1 MSFHGDALY
10 QSRGCCRIRR
20 RVINFFELVKGLVT
34 NLFVLLGFAAVCT
47 LVSSWAIRRHQT
59 ASAWLVGL
67 LYGGMCVV
75 VMLVPVVTHSG
86 WIVDCRAGVIG
97 TAALLGGPVTG
108 LMSLGFPLAYQ
119 FYVGGDRDIFGMFEV
134 VFACAFGLLCH
145 LWLRREEKV
154 MSVRLAVIC
163 SVMVGLLTDLAL
175 MCVLMPDIFKR
186 GLSEIGMAGVAMV
199 ILLTPVSTLLLC
211 TLVVLEKLHFEAMET
226 LAETERRMLHSQ
238 KMAAIGQL
246 SHKIA
251 HNILN
256 SLTVIAG
263 NAELAKKES
272 HAPATI
278 TDCMEG
284 IIKTVNSLSTLT
296 GELVAFAAPGMLRF
310 RRMDISKCLLGIENM
325 LAKVI
330 GTGIEVV
337 VKGDPVVGDVM
348 LDPNRIEQVIMHL
361 AINAVEAMSGHGR
374 LTITAVP
381 ADLSEQERTRL
392 LAGVNEKKHLPKKLA
407 ILSVSDTGCG
417 MSPEV
422 VSRMFEPFFTTKE
435 GQDNA
440 GLGLS
445 TVYNIVQHHHGFVD
459 VQSRL
464 GHGTTVLIYFPVV
477 A

>member
-1 MSFHGDALY
+1 M
-10 QSRGCCRIRR
+10 
-20 RVINFFELVKGLVT
+20 
-34 NLFVLLGFAAVCT
+34 
-47 LVSSWAIRRHQT
+47 SSWALRRHRT
-59 ASAWLVGL
+59 LSAWLVGL

-75 VMLVPVVTHSG
+75 VMHVPVVTHSG
-86 WIVDCRAGVIG
+86 WMVDCRAGVIG

-108 LMSLGFPLAYQ
+108 LMSLVFPVAYQ
-119 FYVGGDRDIFGMFEV
+119 FNAGGGSDLFGIFEV
-134 VFACAFGLLCH
+134 IFACTFGVLCH
-145 LWLRREEKV
+145 LWARRAQRV
-154 MSVRLAVIC
+154 MSVRLAILC
-163 SVMVGLLTDLAL
+163 SVTVGLLTDLAL

-186 GLSEIGMAGVAMV
+186 GLSEVGLAGVAMV
-199 ILLTPVSTLLLC
+199 FLVAPVSTSLLC
-211 TLVVLEKLHFEAMET
+211 SLVVLEKRHFEAMET

-256 SLTVIAG
+256 SLTLIAG
-263 NAELAKKES
+263 HAELAKKEKQV
-272 HAPATI
+272 PAAI
-278 TDCMEG
+278 IGYMDG
-284 IIKTVNSLSTLT
+284 IITAVNSLSTLT

-310 RRMDISKCLLGIENM
+310 RRMDLAKCLLGIENL

-337 VKGDPVVGDVM
+337 VKGDPVVGDVL

-374 LTITAVP
+374 LTITAAP
-381 ADLSEQERTRL
+381 AELSAQERKRL
-392 LAGVNEKKHLPKKLA
+392 LAGVNEKKRLPKTLA
-407 ILSVSDTGCG
+407 VLSVSDTGCG

-435 GQDNA
+435 GHENA

-445 TVYNIVQHHHGFVD
+445 TVYNIVQHHHGFID
-459 VQSRL
+459 VQSRR
-464 GHGTTVLIYFPVV
+464 GQGTTVLIYFPVV
-477 A
+477 AP